1 MNQNQAQRSRERGAA
16 DVCDVAKLPATW
28 NSISGCIL
36 ALFVGLAIGST
47 DGRAA
52 ERISFELAT
61 SPTFGLQGRARWIE
75 LFRELEL
82 TDIRI
87 RSGQASDRP
96 LVENQ
101 GTEASPR
108 YHVIG
113 LLTDRNRLV
122 LPGGEFGLTDREGLK
137 QWVGRLR
144 SEGAEGLTAKRGL
157 FGLTKEQIVKVDEQ
171 LQVKVPASTSEQRVG
186 DVVRT
191 LVKLTTLEFQ
201 VSAGAQAV
209 FAKNTVYADELQGV
223 ACGAALAAVL
233 TGQGL
238 AFAPQSTGGGRVGL
252 KIATRSELREAW
264 PVGWPPSDSPFKV
277 APPLYEYL
285 TVEIQETPI
294 AVALD
299 AIQPRVQVPFLLDY
313 AAIQRHEIDLATKQV
328 SFPRGRTLYRR
339 LLDKL
344 LFDAGL
350 KSDLRVDEAGQPLV
364 WITTIKP

>member
-1 MNQNQAQRSRERGAA
+1 
-16 DVCDVAKLPATW
+16 
-28 NSISGCIL
+28 
-36 ALFVGLAIGST
+36 
-47 DGRAA
+47 
-52 ERISFELAT
+52 
-61 SPTFGLQGRARWIE
+61 
-75 LFRELEL
+75 
-82 TDIRI
+82 
-87 RSGQASDRP
+87 
-96 LVENQ
+96 
-101 GTEASPR
+101 
-108 YHVIG
+108 
-113 LLTDRNRLV
+113 
-122 LPGGEFGLTDREGLK
+122 
-137 QWVGRLR
+137 
-144 SEGAEGLTAKRGL
+144 LTAKRGL
-157 FGLTKEQIVKVDEQ
+157 FGLTKEQIVKVDERM
-171 LQVKVPASTSEQRVG
+171 QVKVPSSTSAQRVG

-201 VSAGAQAV
+201 VSAAAQAV
-209 FAKNTVYADELQGV
+209 FAKNTVYPDELQGI
-223 ACGAALAAVL
+223 ACGAALAAAL
-233 TGQGL
+233 TSQGL
-238 AFAPQSTGGGRVGL
+238 AFVPQTIGGGRVGL

-264 PVGWPPSDSPFKV
+264 PVGWPPGDSPFKV

-364 WITTIKP
+364 WITTIRP